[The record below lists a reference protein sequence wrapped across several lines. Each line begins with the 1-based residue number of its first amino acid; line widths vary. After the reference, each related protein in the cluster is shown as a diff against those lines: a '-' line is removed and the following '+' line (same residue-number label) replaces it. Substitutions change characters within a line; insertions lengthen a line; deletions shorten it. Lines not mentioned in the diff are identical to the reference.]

1 MPPRAGARQQ
11 GLEPHSNKYAPVRPP
26 SDHGSV
32 ARAVM
37 ERRVY
42 SRCAAGDSPL
52 MSSKVRSES
61 CIAGAEWRSGKPGP
75 AKRDAS
81 RVALDK
87 DDSVLRRHHD
97 QRDAGDAVQR
107 RSMAEDC
114 PILRWVNDRPPDQG
128 KHQSL
133 ICDEVRQR
141 GWGGRSRAGAG
152 ESPCRGGGSHRD
164 DDQKAPSSGCHERR
178 SSRLTRLSRWSRWR
192 CHS

>member
-1 MPPRAGARQQ
+1 
-11 GLEPHSNKYAPVRPP
+11 
-26 SDHGSV
+26 
-32 ARAVM
+32 
-37 ERRVY
+37 
-42 SRCAAGDSPL
+42 

-128 KHQSL
+128 KHQGL

-141 GWGGRSRAGAG
+141 GWGGDPVLARAKVPVAAAAVTAMMTRRRLAVVVMNG
-152 ESPCRGGGSHRD
+152 E
-164 DDQKAPSSGCHERR
+164 APV
-178 SSRLTRLSRWSRWR
+178 
-192 CHS
+192 